1 VLSFCVMRH
10 HMAKKLKIVFI
21 SSEVAPFSK
30 TGGLADVSQ
39 SLPQAIKKLDQDI
52 IVITPLYGM
61 VIDKEANK
69 LELIYE
75 NIDLYINSKDIVSV
89 NYWRGYLM
97 PGLPVYFIEN
107 KKYFSKRKTLYGSSH
122 ENARWMVFDV
132 AALKLISL
140 LKYKAHIVHCHDR
153 QTGLIPYYLKT
164 KFQYS
169 KTLEKAK
176 SVFTIHNLVFQ
187 MGMNWWEVPLKK
199 KDYGR
204 SRLPHLD
211 DKDLEYVNF
220 AKRAILSADA
230 ISTVSEQYREEIMTP
245 NFGQDL
251 HRILK
256 NREDRLFGIVNGIDY
271 KSYNPNNDPGLFK
284 NYDYRTVR
292 RKKMNKEYLQKK
304 LGLTL
309 DREIP
314 MIGLTSRVTFQKG
327 FELICQLLKPL
338 LELNLQIV
346 VMGDGDKQYI
356 QALKKYH
363 NKYKKKLVWLPFAD
377 NQNMETLIYAA
388 ADIFLLPSH
397 HEPCGINQ
405 LIAMRYGCIPVVRK
419 VGGLTDTVTNFDSF
433 TGEGTGFCFSGFD
446 GFSLFGAIIRAL
458 EHNKNRKAWRDL
470 MVRAMQESNSWKIP
484 ASKYIAL
491 FHKAL
496 RMNNGNHKKK

>member
-1 VLSFCVMRH
+1 MV
-10 HMAKKLKIVFI
+10 KKLKIVFI
-21 SSEVAPFSK
+21 SSEVSPFSK
-30 TGGLADVSQ
+30 TGGLADVSR
-39 SLPQAIKKLDQDI
+39 SLPKSLKRLGQDVL
-52 IVITPLYGM
+52 VITPLYGM
-61 VIDKEANK
+61 VIDKAAHN
-69 LELIYE
+69 LELVYE
-75 NIDLYINSKDIVSV
+75 NVDLYINSKDIVPV

-107 KKYFSKRKTLYGSSH
+107 KKYFSRRKSLYGSTH

-153 QTGLIPYYLKT
+153 QTGLVPYYLKT

-169 KTLEKAK
+169 KTLENAK
-176 SVFTIHNLVFQ
+176 SIFTIHNLVFQ

-204 SRLPHLD
+204 SRLPHLE
-211 DKDLEYVNF
+211 DKSLEYINF

-271 KSYNPNNDPGLFK
+271 KSYNPYNDPGLFK

-292 RKKMNKEYLQKK
+292 RKKLNKEYLQKK
-304 LGLTL
+304 LKLTV
-309 DREIP
+309 DREMPI
-314 MIGLTSRVTFQKG
+314 IGLTSRVTFQKG
-327 FELICQLLKPL
+327 FELVCQILEPL
-338 LELNLQIV
+338 LELGLEIV
-346 VMGDGDKQYI
+346 IMGDGDKQYI

-363 NKYKKKLVWLPFAD
+363 NKYKNKIVWLPFND
-377 NQNMETLIYAA
+377 NQKLETMIYAA

-405 LIAMRYGCIPVVRK
+405 LIAMRYGCIPVVRR
-419 VGGLTDTVTNFDSF
+419 VGGLTDTVTNFDNF
-433 TGEGTGFCFSGFD
+433 TGEGTGFSFNDFD
-446 GFSLFGAIIRAL
+446 AFSLFGAIIRAL
-458 EHNKNRKAWRDL
+458 EHYKNRKAWRDL
-470 MVRAMQESNSWKIP
+470 MVRVMQESNSWKIP
-484 ASKYIAL
+484 AQKYIAL
-491 FHKAL
+491 YQKAM
-496 RMNNGNHKKK
+496 RINNNKKNKK